1 MATYAGLEITDHSC
15 QPFSALVLGNAST
28 GKRTFVHKFLGNYR
42 KLRNTSAKANL
53 VYFAP
58 NRPRPEEEL
67 LVDYLDKGKHFPNTL
82 QEFEQALDTTGA
94 DKEVGSLVQKFFP
107 SDKTVYVID
116 ALTGDGEKDSA
127 IIELA
132 YSRLFKHYDRLSC
145 DIIFFITSDWS
156 NPSLRKIVETCTN
169 LILFKMDSPIIQFTP
184 EMKIEP
190 DEQFFQHAWGYALRK
205 KYGYLNID
213 LGSPEGNRD
222 EPKYY
227 NGLYIEPGVLEMQPR
242 WMDYSD
248 SDSDAEDSYYE
259 DYSSDEYTG
268 ESSFTVYVSATR
280 SKAACKKAN
289 SEKPMD
295 CS

>member
-15 QPFSALVLGNAST
+15 QPFSALVLGNASA
-28 GKRTFVHKFLGNYR
+28 GKRTLVHKFLGNYR
-42 KLRNTSAKANL
+42 KLRNTSDKANL

-67 LVDYLDKGKHFPNTL
+67 LVDYLDTGKHFPNTL
-82 QEFEQALDTTGA
+82 QEFEQALDTVR
-94 DKEVGSLVQKFFP
+94 DEKEEDFLMKHCFP
-107 SDKTVYVID
+107 EDKTVYVID
-116 ALTGDGEKDSA
+116 ALTGDGEEDSA

-169 LILFKMDSPIIQFTP
+169 LILFRMDSPIIQFAP

-190 DEQFFQHAWGYALRK
+190 EQFFHHAWGYALRK

-213 LGSPEGNRD
+213 LGSPVGNRD
-222 EPKYY
+222 KPKYY

-242 WMDYSD
+242 WSDYND
-248 SDSDAEDSYYE
+248 SDSDAEDSCYE

-268 ESSFTVYVSATR
+268 ESSYTVYVSGTR
-280 SKAACKKAN
+280 CRVACKKAK